1 MYIKNKGKLSGLII
15 SALILSANITANC
28 QDSTRVADKDL
39 QAGVAIIEEWRFM
52 KLELK
57 SKDENIAIMANQ
69 IDTKNKQIAAF
80 KVREKK
86 FTSLIDAYKQDST
99 LAASQINV
107 YKGMTTGLKKDLKKQ
122 RTKTTLAIIGGIAAS
137 GLTLWLSNR

>member
-57 SKDENIAIMANQ
+57 AKDENIAIMANQ

-122 RTKTTLAIIGGIAAS
+122 RRKTTFAIIGGIVMS
-137 GLTLWLSNR
+137 GVTLYLTTR

>member
-1 MYIKNKGKLSGLII
+1 MI

-57 SKDENIAIMANQ
+57 AKDENIAIMANQ

>member
-1 MYIKNKGKLSGLII
+1 MYIKLKKEASGWMIL
-15 SALILSANITANC
+15 ALILLGSFTAKS
-28 QDSTRVADKDL
+28 QDSTKISDKDL
-39 QAGVAIIEEWRFM
+39 RAGAAIFFEWQFQL
-52 KLELK
+52 LELK
-57 SKDENIAIMANQ
+57 AKDENIAIMANQ

-80 KVREKK
+80 KKREQT
-86 FTSLIDAYKQDST
+86 FTNLIDAYKQDST

-107 YKGMTTGLKKDLKKQ
+107 YKGMTTSLKKDLKKQ

>member
-1 MYIKNKGKLSGLII
+1 
-15 SALILSANITANC
+15 
-28 QDSTRVADKDL
+28 
-39 QAGVAIIEEWRFM
+39 
-52 KLELK
+52 LELK
-57 SKDENIAIMANQ
+57 AKDENIAIMANQ

-107 YKGMTTGLKKDLKKQ
+107 YKGMTTSLKKEVKKQ
-122 RTKTTLAIIGGIAAS
+122 RRKTTFAIIAGVIATA
-137 GLTLWLSNR
+137 GTLYLTTR